1 MFEGKGGRAQR
12 AGRPREGPSG
22 DTGAPPGGGRRSSRP
37 SRARLLTGN
46 KAGVWSP
53 FTRRRAVRQL
63 RARAHVCQASTSP
76 RRQLTR
82 PGFLSMHSRS
92 AACLSGAALG
102 IFTSLKPLS
111 SRMSMRIKYRRA
123 ISAVTGQGCLSNSSI
138 VTGCVCAWSCARS
151 VSERCPCSLRFFCC
165 FTGSAL
171 AARPCAA
178 PPPRVAGATVEDG
191 GTGGSDMRMCVFVC
205 V

>member
-1 MFEGKGGRAQR
+1 MAAVIAAIGRS
-12 AGRPREGPSG
+12 P
-22 DTGAPPGGGRRSSRP
+22 
-37 SRARLLTGN
+37 RARLLTGS
-46 KAGVWSP
+46 KAGVRVA
-53 FTRRRAVRQL
+53 FTRSRAVRQL
-63 RARAHVCQASTSP
+63 RARAHVCQAPASP

-92 AACLSGAALG
+92 AALG